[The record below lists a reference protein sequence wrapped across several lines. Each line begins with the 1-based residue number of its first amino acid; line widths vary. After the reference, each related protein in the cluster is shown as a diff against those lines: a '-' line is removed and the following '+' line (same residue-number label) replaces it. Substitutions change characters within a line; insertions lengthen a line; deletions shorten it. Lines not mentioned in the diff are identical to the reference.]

1 MTDPVT
7 ANITRLLREW
17 QAGDRESLD
26 RLIPL
31 VYDELHTIA
40 VRHMARERKDSGL
53 QATVLI
59 NEAFMKL
66 VDQRNVDWQSR
77 AHFFAIAAQIMR
89 RILVDDARGRHRQKR
104 GGGTM
109 RISLDAL
116 ADTAPVESLDILDIV
131 ALDRA
136 LRDLERIDPGQGR
149 IVELRFFGELT
160 IEETAAVVGLSPTTV
175 KREWAIAKGWLYR
188 ALTTSR
194 ADGAG

>member
-194 ADGAG
+194 A